1 MKLYKLTNSKDQT
14 RGGCQWGEGVCVE
27 TSGQG
32 ELCSSAWTHW
42 YTHPLLAVL
51 LDPIHLRVDLDT
63 AHLWEGHDGG
73 GKVKSDPGLKV
84 GCTRGTTVRRVDL
97 PTVTLEHRVRFAIG
111 CAWQVCEDDAW
122 REWAAKWLSGE
133 DRAAD
138 AAARAARAAWEAA
151 RAAERAAA
159 RAERAAWAAA
169 RATARAAWAWEA
181 EWVAWA
187 AWAARADAAYTALW
201 VADATIDLELIA
213 EWAVGESIEVPDA
226 KEKSND

>member
-1 MKLYKLTNSKDQT
+1 MRLYKITDSNDQT
-14 RGGCQWGEGVCVE
+14 HGGCQWGEGVCVE

-32 ELCSSAWTHW
+32 ELCSSDWTHW

-51 LDPIHLRVDLDT
+51 LNPIHGQYDIDA

-138 AAARAARAAWEAA
+138 AAWEAARAAA
-151 RAAERAAA
+151 RAAERAAE

-169 RATARAAWAWEA
+169 RAT
-181 EWVAWA
+181 
-187 AWAARADAAYTALW
+187 ARADAAYTALW

>member
-73 GKVKSDPGLKV
+73 GKVKSGPGLKV

-111 CAWQVCEDDAW
+111 CAWQVCDDDAW

-138 AAARAARAAWEAA
+138 AAE
-151 RAAERAAA
+151 
-159 RAERAAWAAA
+159 RAERAAWK
-169 RATARAAWAWEA
+169 AAWAWERA
-181 EWVAWA
+181 E
-187 AWAARADAAYTALW
+187 RA
-201 VADATIDLELIA
+201 ADATIDLELIA
-213 EWAVGESIEVPDA
+213 EWAVTDSIEVPDA
-226 KEKSND
+226 IAEG